1 MIFMQAGLLR
11 SIDKYFGAFLY
22 LACWILSPL
31 LRNGAKGRNVL
42 VIKLWAIGESI
53 LVLPSIKTIADKGF
67 SIAVICTKQNKF
79 VFEKQKFVD
88 KIIVFDFANPLKA
101 LAQLISLRTHGFS
114 VSIDSDPYMKF
125 SSVIGVLSGASR
137 RYGFENRRLL
147 YTDPVRIN
155 EDQHAVLVF
164 RDVFSGLSGF
174 PVPGSLVPVATEPV
188 KMPFPQKSVAIHAG
202 SATTSTTRRWP
213 EENFASLCDY
223 FSSRGWNVYLV
234 GSADEK
240 SINSDILKLC
250 KNKDKVID
258 TSGSLSLGQLAYLF
272 SRMKLVIANDS
283 GPMHIAAAMS
293 TPTIG
298 LFGPNLP
305 ERFGPYG
312 PRCIGLRND
321 AGPPCI
327 LPFRAR
333 FPECR
338 HDHMKNLS
346 VDEVVKAANKLV
358 SVYSNTRK

>member
-1 MIFMQAGLLR
+1 MIVMQARILR
-11 SIDKYFGAFLY
+11 SVDRYFGTFLY
-22 LACWILSPL
+22 FLLWVLSPV
-31 LRNGAKGRNVL
+31 LRNDAKGDNVL

-53 LVLPSIKTIADKGF
+53 LVLPSIKAITDKGF
-67 SIAVICTKQNKF
+67 SVTVICTKQNKF
-79 VFEKQKFVD
+79 VFEKQRFVD
-88 KIIVFDFANPLKA
+88 EIIVFGFSNPLKA
-101 LAQLISLRTHGFS
+101 LAQLISLRTRGFS

-137 RYGFENRRLL
+137 RYGFDNRRLL

-164 RDVFSGLSGF
+164 RGVFSRLSDF
-174 PVPGSLVPVATEPV
+174 PAPKSLVPVAAEPV
-188 KMPFPQKSVAIHAG
+188 KISLSQKSIALHAG

-223 FSSRGWNVYLV
+223 FSSKGWTTYLV
-234 GSADEK
+234 GSAGEK
-240 SINSDILKLC
+240 RINSDILKLC
-250 KNKDKVID
+250 KTKDKVID
-258 TSGSLSLGQLAYLF
+258 TSGSLSLGQLAHLF

-283 GPMHIAAAMS
+283 GPMHIAAAMG

-321 AGPPCI
+321 AKPPCI

-346 VDEVVKAANKLV
+346 VAEVLKAANRLAGI
-358 SVYSNTRK
+358 